1 MNDIPAKHISSS
13 WRVALPWL
21 SVIAWAA
28 LIFFLSA
35 QPNLKTDLGIWDLIL
50 RKGAHMVEFAVL
62 CLLLWNAIRQTVTV
76 SFAALAFAVAISLLY
91 AFSDEFHQR
100 FVPGRSGALRDV
112 AFDAI
117 GIVIMSVI
125 IIALRP
131 NRTAQGGTPAI

>member
-1 MNDIPAKHISSS
+1 MKETPAINKNSF
-13 WRVALPWL
+13 WRGALPWL

-35 QPNLKTDLGIWDLIL
+35 QPTPTTELGTWDLIL

-62 CLLLWNAIRQTVTV
+62 CLLLWNAIRQTGMAF
-76 SFAALAFAVAISLLY
+76 SQALAIAVAVSLLY

-100 FVPGRSGALRDV
+100 YVPGRTAALRDV
-112 AFDAI
+112 GFDTAGIIII
-117 GIVIMSVI
+117 GLI

-131 NRTAQGGTPAI
+131 NRTARAGPTVI